1 MARAANEHVIGERSV
16 TYAAFARGRT
26 AREALLPWFFA
37 GVFVL
42 SVPLGVLAR
51 SPELMLT
58 GLVVAVVGV
67 ALFAAPFG
75 VRPLHQR
82 LLDVVRWRGL
92 SRAGELRYSSASGFA
107 GLEAGRH
114 APGRLPAAFGTIT
127 WRDVPFGDE
136 DGDVCVFFQPSS
148 ASGATALTGAAGGH
162 YGVCLQVDAAWGGLP
177 DVLRHDRLRG
187 ELGRALGQLSDS
199 FDRVAM
205 YSVCSYSDG
214 PAGPAGPAAPASTAA
229 PPAFR
234 EVADAVRED
243 AADHPRYD
251 HFLTLWATSGPS
263 LRTAARAARVRGES
277 DPHLAAARVVADRL
291 RAAVPLLEAA
301 EVAVRRP
308 LDAQLLAGVN
318 RGLLDRS
325 VSLWDPE
332 PTDPS
337 RMVPSLDVRPTH
349 VGVLGRHGDGFLR
362 GYEVTGFSDEAKSS
376 VDLVPLHTLGAAV
389 RGRVLEH
396 VVAVVVDLRDRVSTL
411 AEAHRHDQGEEL
423 RRQVRESTSHLR
435 ATLDRPADE
444 RRLNVSAAGGGW
456 HGGYGAAFFVLNAPS
471 LEELDDDGDALVA
484 AARACGV
491 HVAPVA
497 PRRQD
502 QAVVAGTLLGRGL
515 ARVL

>member
-148 ASGATALTGAAGGH
+148 ASGATALSGAAGGH
-162 YGVCLQVDAAWGGLP
+162 YGVCVQVDAAWGGLP

-205 YSVCSYSDG
+205 YSVCSYADG
-214 PAGPAGPAAPASTAA
+214 TAGPAAPA

-234 EVADAVRED
+234 EVADAARED

-251 HFLTLWATSGPS
+251 HFLTLWATSGPA
-263 LRTAARAARVRGES
+263 LRAAARAARVRGES

-471 LEELDDDGDALVA
+471 LAELDDDGDALVA

>member
-1 MARAANEHVIGERSV
+1 MAQAPDHVIGERSV

-26 AREALLPWFFA
+26 AAEALLPWFFA
-37 GVFVL
+37 GVGVL
-42 SVPLGVLAR
+42 SVPVGVLAR
-51 SPELMLT
+51 SPGLMLT
-58 GLVVAVVGV
+58 GLVVAVLGA
-67 ALFAAPFG
+67 ALFAGPFG
-75 VRPLHQR
+75 VRPLSAR
-82 LLDVVRWRGL
+82 LLDVLRWRAL
-92 SRAGELRYSSASGFA
+92 ARTGELRYASASGFA

-127 WRDVPFGDE
+127 WRDVPFDDD
-136 DGDVCVFFQPSS
+136 DGDVCVFFQPSA
-148 ASGATALTGAAGGH
+148 ASGASALSGAAGGH
-162 YGVCLQVDAAWGGLP
+162 YGVCVQVDAAWGGLP
-177 DVLRHDRLRG
+177 DVLRHHRLRG

-205 YSVCSYSDG
+205 YSVCSYSDDAAPG
-214 PAGPAGPAAPASTAA
+214 AAGAAGGPAAGA
-229 PPAFR
+229 PRSFR
-234 EVADAVRED
+234 EALAAARED
-243 AADHPRYD
+243 AAAHPRYD
-251 HFLTLWATSGPS
+251 HFLTLWATTGPQ
-263 LRTAARAARVRGES
+263 LRAAARAGRARGES
-277 DPHLAAARVVADRL
+277 DPHLAAARVVAERL

-301 EVAVRRP
+301 EVTVRRP

-325 VSLWDPE
+325 VSLWDPS

-349 VGVLGRHGDGFLR
+349 VGVLGRHGDGFVR
-362 GYEVTGFSDEAKSS
+362 GYEVTGFSDEARSA

-389 RGRVLEH
+389 RGRTLEH

-435 ATLDRPADE
+435 ATLERPADE
-444 RRLNVSAAGGGW
+444 RRHNVSAAGGGW
-456 HGGYGAAFFVLNAPS
+456 HGGYGAAFFVLNAAT
-471 LEELDDDGDALVA
+471 LEDLDDDGDALVA

-497 PRRQD
+497 PLRQD
-502 QAVVAGTLLGRGL
+502 QALVAGTLLGRGL

>member
-1 MARAANEHVIGERSV
+1 MARVPDEYVVGERSV

-37 GVFVL
+37 GVFVV

-58 GLVVAVVGV
+58 GLVVALLGV

-82 LLDVVRWRGL
+82 LLDVVRWHDLDRT
-92 SRAGELRYSSASGFA
+92 GELRYASASGFA

-127 WRDVPFGDE
+127 WRDVPVDD

-148 ASGATALTGAAGGH
+148 ASGGTALSGAAGGH
-162 YGVCLQVDAAWGGLP
+162 YGVCVQVDAAWGGLP

-187 ELGRALGQLSDS
+187 ELARALGQLSDS

-205 YSVCSYSDG
+205 YSVCSYDDGHDG
-214 PAGPAGPAAPASTAA
+214 PDGPSGPVGRAVPR
-229 PPAFR
+229 AFR
-234 EVADAVRED
+234 EVAAAARED
-243 AADHPRYD
+243 AAAHPRYE
-251 HFLTLWATSGPS
+251 HFLTLWATSGPQ
-263 LRTAARAARVRGES
+263 LRAAARAGHARGES

-291 RAAVPLLEAA
+291 RAAMPLLEAA
-301 EVAVRRP
+301 EVSVRRP

-325 VSLWDPE
+325 VPLWDPA

-349 VGVLGRHGDGFLR
+349 VGVLGRHGDGYLR
-362 GYEVTGFSDEAKSS
+362 GYEVTGFSDEVKSS
-376 VDLVPLHTLGAAV
+376 VDLVPLHTLGSAV

-411 AEAHRHDQGEEL
+411 AEAQRHDQGEEL

-435 ATLDRPADE
+435 STLERPADE

-456 HGGYGAAFFVLNAPS
+456 HGGYGAAFVVLNAAT
-471 LEELDDDGDALVA
+471 LEDLDDDGDALVA

-491 HVAPVA
+491 HLAPVA
-497 PRRQD
+497 PLRQD